1 MDTDMK
7 KMLSLLMVAVILVSL
22 FGCAPKSSHAE
33 ELLIAA
39 RGLDLDAMST
49 HAVLPATSS
58 AVPFA
63 QEKHYMAELDEE
75 RKNVLTS
82 LYAMLQYTMGAESEV
97 ENGAKSVEVTLK
109 VPDFARI
116 KALVHTELIVS
127 GKPAAQIVSAMM
139 ENGSIAKNYMTEKK
153 ITVKMVEQDGEF
165 YVSCHEKD
173 NAALFEALALLDM
186 LRFFAMN

>member
-1 MDTDMK
+1 
-7 KMLSLLMVAVILVSL
+7 MVAVILVSL

-39 RGLDLDAMST
+39 RGLDLDAMSA
-49 HAVLPATSS
+49 HSLLPATSS

-97 ENGAKSVEVTLK
+97 ENGAKTIDVMLK

-127 GKPAAQIVSAMM
+127 GKPAAQIVFTMI
-139 ENGSIAKNYMTEKK
+139 EDGSIAKNYMTEKK
-153 ITVKMVEQDGEF
+153 ITVNMVERDGEF